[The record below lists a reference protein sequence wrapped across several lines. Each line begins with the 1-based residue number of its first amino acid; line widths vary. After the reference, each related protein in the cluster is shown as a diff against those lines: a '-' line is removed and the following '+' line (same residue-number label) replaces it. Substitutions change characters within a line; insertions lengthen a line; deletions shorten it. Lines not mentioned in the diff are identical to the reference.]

1 MDFCFFSMGIP
12 WWELTINS
20 HFFCLFA
27 LHLMTNSRGW
37 SVLGGARSM
46 LKTMGWR
53 RLELHFAESRFHHKG
68 SNLRRKEPLDVE
80 MSFGYMYYPAMMP
93 YGYHPGFAM
102 YPVSTQPVPNTFH
115 PNMPGSAG
123 VAPAIHPV
131 ATAQVQANM
140 PRGPDAGPA
149 IKNPVANKSTQTNL
163 NKKPEPPD
171 MDLAIRHIAVTYFF
185 QSGLQLKDICERLD
199 IQKGS
204 LAHMISVIKKRVP
217 DYEAE
222 KDIRVLLAAAP
233 SKSLAR
239 AAPYITKSTALPD
252 IRHAPGNHRLR
263 RAFETSRPCTQCR
276 HVNRRD
282 RTHKVHRTRYCCIK
296 CDEAHPLCPTCQ
308 RLWHSKVPQKEAT
321 PPAEASSPTTADS
334 PPGMDTFLG
343 SFRVEH
349 DSP

>member
-1 MDFCFFSMGIP
+1 
-12 WWELTINS
+12 
-20 HFFCLFA
+20 
-27 LHLMTNSRGW
+27 
-37 SVLGGARSM
+37 
-46 LKTMGWR
+46 
-53 RLELHFAESRFHHKG
+53 
-68 SNLRRKEPLDVE
+68 
-80 MSFGYMYYPAMMP
+80 MSFGSFPAR
-93 YGYHPGFAM
+93 
-102 YPVSTQPVPNTFH
+102 VPERH
-115 PNMPGSAG
+115 DIGL
-123 VAPAIHPV
+123 AINPV
-131 ATAQVQANM
+131 ATGPVRNWAPENHGVHPGINHVAAQTQRM
-140 PRGPDAGPA
+140 PENPYMNPA
-149 IKNPVANKSTQTNL
+149 INRVPTAPAQSNSNL
-163 NKKPEPPD
+163 NKKPPPPD

-296 CDEAHPLCPTCQ
+296 CDEAHPLYPTCQ

-334 PPGMDTFLG
+334 PLGMDTFLG